1 MANVINGGKTM
12 TTWSF
17 CWNVMLNLCNIS
29 NLEHEF
35 TSVLNGYS
43 ARGPL
48 REIDGL
54 GSEGF
59 GDGVDLAHYID
70 AYYTAKLISG

>member
-1 MANVINGGKTM
+1 M
-12 TTWSF
+12 
-17 CWNVMLNLCNIS
+17 
-29 NLEHEF
+29 
-35 TSVLNGYS
+35 LNGYS

-70 AYYTAKLISG
+70 AYYTAKLMSECLRIS